1 MTGQR
6 LAVAWTARAL
16 NAHNEHRLL
25 CIIRAYLLEGHPP
38 DVVLG
43 MCSRQLDLDQDGHFS
58 TALVGVGD
66 LRSGEVAPG
75 QRRPPWPIGALA
87 SGPHYLDLGQG
98 LPLGIEPSSYVSTS
112 TFLAP
117 GATLLA
123 FTDGLVERRGES
135 IEMACAAWRRQPR
148 ARPGHSTT

>member
-1 MTGQR
+1 M
-6 LAVAWTARAL
+6 LS
-16 NAHNEHRLL
+16 
-25 CIIRAYLLEGHPP
+25 P
-38 DVVLG
+38 
-43 MCSRQLDLDQDGHFS
+43 
-58 TALVGVGD
+58 
-66 LRSGEVAPG
+66 
-75 QRRPPWPIGALA
+75 

-135 IEMACAAWRRQPR
+135 IEMGLRRLAKAATSPAGTLDDLISSLIDQLAESGAEDDIAVLALKWRGTQQT
-148 ARPGHSTT
+148 S

>member
-1 MTGQR
+1 
-6 LAVAWTARAL
+6 
-16 NAHNEHRLL
+16 
-25 CIIRAYLLEGHPP
+25 
-38 DVVLG
+38 

-66 LRSGEVAPG
+66 LRSGEVTLASAGHPG
-75 QRRPPWPIGALA
+75 PLVLSP

-135 IEMACAAWRRQPR
+135 IEMGLRRLAKAATRPAGTLDDLISSLIDQLAESGAEDDIAVLALKWRGTQQT
-148 ARPGHSTT
+148 S